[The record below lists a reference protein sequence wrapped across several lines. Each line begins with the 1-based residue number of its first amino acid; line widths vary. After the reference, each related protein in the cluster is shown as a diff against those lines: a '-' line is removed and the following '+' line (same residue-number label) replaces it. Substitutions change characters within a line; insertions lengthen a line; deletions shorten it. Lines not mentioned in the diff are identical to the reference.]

1 MGPVSIESDMLWNLF
16 STISL
21 KVSPFF
27 VAKPFEVTITFILFL
42 KKDSKIIKY
51 QDEEIPDY
59 DELLFIC
66 ESSKIDESISI
77 IQQRKENKRIKIY
90 T

>member
-1 MGPVSIESDMLWNLF
+1 M
-16 STISL
+16 
-21 KVSPFF
+21 
-27 VAKPFEVTITFILFL
+27 FL
-42 KKDSKIIKY
+42 KKDGKIIKY

-77 IQQRKENKRIKIY
+77 IQQRKENKRIMIAGGEKSLSILL
-90 T
+90 TKSNLIFK